1 MKLSAL
7 ILVAFF
13 YSGTILF
20 PLMPMPAIAAPL
32 ETVPSSMELV
42 MMEEEGCMWC
52 ARWDREI
59 GPIYPKTEEGRRAP
73 LRRLDKGDLLPDD
86 MELARGIFYTP
97 TFVLLVDG
105 VEKGRIEGY
114 PGEDFFW
121 GLLDQLIASVD
132 KAASSSN

>member
-1 MKLSAL
+1 M
-7 ILVAFF
+7 
-13 YSGTILF
+13 
-20 PLMPMPAIAAPL
+20 PL
-32 ETVPSSMELV
+32 ELV

-52 ARWDREI
+52 ARWNREI
-59 GPIYPKTEEGRRAP
+59 GPIYPKTDEGKRAP
-73 LRRLDKGDLLPDD
+73 LRRLDKADPLPEGI
-86 MELARGIFYTP
+86 ELARGVFYTP

-132 KAASSSN
+132 KAANSSN